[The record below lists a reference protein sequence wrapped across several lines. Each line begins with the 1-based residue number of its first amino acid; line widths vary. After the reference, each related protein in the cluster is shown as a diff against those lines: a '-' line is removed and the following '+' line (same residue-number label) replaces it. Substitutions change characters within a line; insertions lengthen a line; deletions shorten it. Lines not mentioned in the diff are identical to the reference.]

1 MKILC
6 RTDLHD
12 DIDLYVASERSVDG
26 DRWFDVKDR
35 TGEKIGDDIK
45 YINIIQD
52 VTGLRAETSGFSDT
66 IRVYADGATKDE
78 VEDMLDM
85 VNRYA

>member
-6 RTDLHD
+6 RTDLH

-26 DRWFDVKDR
+26 ARWFDVKDR
-35 TGEKIGDDIK
+35 TGKKIGNDIK
-45 YINIIQD
+45 YVNIIQD
-52 VTGLRAETSGFSDT
+52 MTGLRAETSGFSDT

-78 VEDMLDM
+78 VEDMLHLI
-85 VNRYA
+85 NTSA